1 MSNLHQYTIDDG
13 LASNSV
19 YGAMQDREGYIWIYT
34 EDGISKFDGY
44 TFKNFYEGLPRYDVW
59 DLKEDSKGRLWVHTV
74 HNRLVY
80 IYQDSIHEVK
90 TPGDYKFYLQHF
102 YERDDTVWFRGKY
115 AHEGSGARVFSI
127 QNDSVVFHPWST
139 RAEMVGEEVK
149 QLFSKKTG
157 YYTGLRIGPEEYML
171 LKNDSVYYLDNEW

>member
-1 MSNLHQYTIDDG
+1 VTSLKLSLAILIQKQLSFLVFLLTLAALSSAQNGMSNLHQYTIDDG

-74 HNRLVY
+74 HSRLVY

-90 TPGDYKFYLQHF
+90 TSGDYKF
-102 YERDDTVWFRGKY
+102 
-115 AHEGSGARVFSI
+115 
-127 QNDSVVFHPWST
+127 
-139 RAEMVGEEVK
+139 
-149 QLFSKKTG
+149 
-157 YYTGLRIGPEEYML
+157 
-171 LKNDSVYYLDNEW
+171 